1 MIKSSTIGRETKQ
14 SGPLRRSPCSPRR
27 PSKTLLLFPP
37 GQGDGRQ
44 GAHHPPPPA
53 HCSPGLHSPD
63 VGIRCLHADILLTS
77 LCVLSSFCSLS
88 NLTYLDSLTYFSCKK
103 VYLYCCFQNIY
114 IFVVSWFIKW
124 LVFERYT
131 QHASGPIVSMVSMF
145 SRRPSPSGL
154 TWSRCW
160 DNMED
165 LETAQ
170 STSSHNLRHFTLHL
184 VALGVARLV
193 PNQLQDPQEEQ
204 LVSCSCIQNH
214 SSINQQFYCIQRNL
228 LEVGC
233 CHGNPDCFRYCL
245 KTTWMANT
253 KLIL

>member
-1 MIKSSTIGRETKQ
+1 MAIRIDIICRQAWACFKECSYYNVSQIIFVFIIQKYRIRVESFQNFQSQSLCCGRPPLRSRRLSTTPTPQRRPGGRLLLMPSSYRGRFSASDSGTDQYCPQHNYGQQTFGYSLKSNVIKSSTIGRETKQ

-77 LCVLSSFCSLS
+77 LCVFSSFCSLS

-114 IFVVSWFIKW
+114 I
-124 LVFERYT
+124 L
-131 QHASGPIVSMVSMF
+131 
-145 SRRPSPSGL
+145 
-154 TWSRCW
+154 
-160 DNMED
+160 
-165 LETAQ
+165 
-170 STSSHNLRHFTLHL
+170 
-184 VALGVARLV
+184 
-193 PNQLQDPQEEQ
+193 
-204 LVSCSCIQNH
+204 
-214 SSINQQFYCIQRNL
+214 
-228 LEVGC
+228 
-233 CHGNPDCFRYCL
+233 
-245 KTTWMANT
+245 
-253 KLIL
+253 